1 VVTRSRTLLAATLPL
16 IAALP
21 AAVHGEDFL
30 GTAVPL
36 PEILTATR
44 LRQAPAAVPGSM
56 SVIDADLIKA
66 SGART
71 LSELMRLV
79 PGMLV
84 VPSGNLSTVNYH
96 GSNAAEARRM
106 QVLVD
111 GRSVYRPA
119 FAQVDWTDIPLAI
132 EDISRIEVFRGP
144 NTVSYGSNAL
154 MAVINILTKAP
165 SETHGTRLKVT
176 RGQRGINDWYA
187 SHGEKLGS
195 SDMRLSLSGIEDD
208 GFDKRADG
216 SDFRDGKRLSR
227 INFNLTQ
234 ELDPTETLDWQFS
247 AKDATNQV
255 NNNQKPS
262 LPIKLLPGEADDD
275 SDVQSRDYAGSL
287 KWDKSFS
294 AEHSLQVQTHLQ
306 HWERLRDW
314 RTCEAQLALSP
325 QLGQLWSSSPAY
337 TNSLLNAIAR
347 GSTALPAGGTAEQN
361 TLARQIQ
368 KQAAST
374 LDRSTGKL
382 AHTCGHINENFRETR
397 FDLEIQ
403 DTLSLTDDLRLLSGT
418 SYRHDTADSETYF
431 GGTASKDTWR
441 LFGHLEWYITQH
453 WLLQGGTMY
462 EKDSMVGD
470 SLTPR
475 IALNYLITPSHGLRA
490 VYSEAIRAPDMFE
503 NGANWSYHVRGLDPA
518 AFGQRS
524 AQFFVSASGP
534 GNLDH
539 ERIRSHELGYNGR
552 FSSIGLS
559 LDIKAFYD
567 EIDNL
572 ISEPLK
578 INNFKPTNNNSMR
591 LRGSETE
598 ADWQISSNDRLRLTY
613 AYLEVCASSD
623 VDTRLTPRHS
633 GSAGWMRNWGHG
645 WNSALFYYGADALNG
660 YRFERVDARLAK
672 RIRVAGTEI
681 ELAGVLQQRL
691 DDEPLSMPNNNY
703 DERHVT
709 WLTAELDF

>member
-1 VVTRSRTLLAATLPL
+1 MVTRSRTLLAATLPL
-16 IAALP
+16 IAACP
-21 AAVHGEDFL
+21 ALGEDFL
-30 GTAVPL
+30 GTSAPL
-36 PEILTATR
+36 PQVLTATR

-56 SVIDADLIKA
+56 SVIDAELIKA

-71 LSELMRLV
+71 LSELLRLV

-144 NTVSYGSNAL
+144 NTVSYGANAL

-195 SDMRLSLSGIEDD
+195 GDMRLSLSGIEDD
-208 GFDKRADG
+208 GFDKRDDG

-227 INFNLTQ
+227 INFSLSQ
-234 ELDPTETLDWQFS
+234 ELDPTQTLDWQFS

-262 LPIKLLPGEADDD
+262 LPIKLRPGEADDD

-294 AEHSLQVQTHLQ
+294 AEHSVQVQTHLQ

-325 QLGQLWSSSPAY
+325 ELGRLWSSSPTY
-337 TNSLLNAIAR
+337 TYALLNAISR
-347 GSTALPAGGTAEQN
+347 GSFALPAGGTAAQDA
-361 TLARQIQ
+361 LARQVQ
-368 KQAAST
+368 QQAAST
-374 LDRSTGKL
+374 FDRSTGKL
-382 AHTCGHINENFRETR
+382 AHTCGNINENSRETR
-397 FDLEIQ
+397 FDLEVQ
-403 DTLSLTDDLRLLSGT
+403 DTLSLGDDLRLLSGA
-418 SYRHDTADSETYF
+418 SYRHDSADSETYF

-453 WLLQGGTMY
+453 WLLQGGAMY
-462 EKDSMVGD
+462 EKDSMIGD

-475 IALNYLITPSHGLRA
+475 VALNYLITPSHGLRA

-503 NGANWSYHVRGLDPA
+503 NEANWSYRVRNLDPA
-518 AFGQRS
+518 AFGQRT
-524 AQFFVSASGP
+524 ARFFISASGP
-534 GNLDH
+534 GNLDS

-552 FSSIGLS
+552 FASLGLS
-559 LDIKAFYD
+559 VDLKAFYD

-578 INNFKPTNNNSMR
+578 INNFQPSNHNSMR
-591 LRGSETE
+591 LRGAETE
-598 ADWQISSNDRLRLTY
+598 ADWRLSGKDRLRLTY
-613 AYLEVCASSD
+613 AYLEVSASNA
-623 VDTRLTPRHS
+623 VDTLLTPRHS
-633 GSAGWMRNWGHG
+633 GSAGWLRNWGQG
-645 WNSALFYYGADALNG
+645 WNSALFYYGANALNG
-660 YRFERVDARLAK
+660 YRFARVDARLAK
-672 RIRVAGTEI
+672 RIRVAGSEI

-709 WLTAELDF
+709 WLTAEFDF